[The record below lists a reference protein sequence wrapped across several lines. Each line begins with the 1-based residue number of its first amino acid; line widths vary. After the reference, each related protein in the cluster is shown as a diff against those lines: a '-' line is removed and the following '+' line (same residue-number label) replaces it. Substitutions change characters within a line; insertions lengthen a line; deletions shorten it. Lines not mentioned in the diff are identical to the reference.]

1 MSQYNKIIMA
11 KVNPDKELKVLNE
24 LAKKE
29 LKGSHDYSHT
39 QRMLKNGKKL
49 NSSLKGNWKVI
60 EASILLHEFKKNNPD
75 SAKELLNGFTD
86 EEIENVIHC
95 IKTHYCLKEDKPQTI
110 EAKIVQDCDTLDMLG
125 AIGIARGFMAAG
137 EKGLGLA
144 QAKDEYKKKRIG
156 LYAKLNL
163 KESKKIA
170 DKKFKFTKLFFK
182 TIDKEI

>member
-1 MSQYNKIIMA
+1 M
-11 KVNPDKELKVLNE
+11 ETLHE

-39 QRMLKNGKKL
+39 QRMIKNAKEL
-49 NSSLKGNWKVI
+49 NSTHKGNWNVI
-60 EASILLHEFKKNNPD
+60 EASILLHEFKKNTPD
-75 SAKELLNGFTD
+75 SAKELLKGFAD

-137 EKGLGLA
+137 EKGLGLSA
-144 QAKDEYKKKRIG
+144 AKDEYKNKRLG
-156 LYAKLNL
+156 LYSKLNL
-163 KESKKIA
+163 EESKKIA
-170 DKKFKFTKLFFK
+170 DKKFKFTQLFFE
-182 TIDKEI
+182 TIDEEI